1 LENRYKNSFHI
12 EPSKGLLNDPNGLIQ
27 FDEKYYFFHQW
38 NRFDTSHSYKEWGL
52 FVSDNLIDWEEMGSA
67 LLPDCLEDKSGV
79 YSGSAIE
86 HDKQLFIFYTGNS
99 NINNNRQT
107 YQRTAVS
114 IDGQTFVKQENS
126 IKTPKGITEHH
137 RDPKVWKYQEYWWMI
152 VGAQTE
158 EEVGAVTL
166 FKSQDLSSWTYE
178 GIVFTHLILDQM
190 CECPDYFMLNDNI
203 EILTVCPQKRTKI
216 KDYFEVSS
224 YAAYYVGKMDYVNKK
239 FIPETDIKLLDY
251 GFDFYAPQTF
261 LDDKNRRIM
270 VGWMSRMDEEQEH
283 KCPTKKFGYLHCL
296 TMPREL
302 RWINN
307 QLYQV
312 PLEEFINLRKNNI
325 VISNRSGVYR
335 NTKQLFEIIIE
346 FQKTTNEFFLNLKS
360 NDLQIKYF
368 NKKFM
373 VSRKSWINDKRE
385 IKTLEIEELRQVQ
398 IFCDASTVEIFINEG
413 QYVLSMRT
421 FSNLENKDIEFKNS
435 NNNFTINFY
444 PFEEEIK

>member
-1 LENRYKNSFHI
+1 
-12 EPSKGLLNDPNGLIQ
+12 
-27 FDEKYYFFHQW
+27 
-38 NRFDTSHSYKEWGL
+38 
-52 FVSDNLIDWEEMGSA
+52 
-67 LLPDCLEDKSGV
+67 
-79 YSGSAIE
+79 
-86 HDKQLFIFYTGNS
+86 
-99 NINNNRQT
+99 
-107 YQRTAVS
+107 
-114 IDGQTFVKQENS
+114 
-126 IKTPKGITEHH
+126 
-137 RDPKVWKYQEYWWMI
+137 
-152 VGAQTE
+152 
-158 EEVGAVTL
+158 
-166 FKSQDLSSWTYE
+166 
-178 GIVFTHLILDQM
+178 
-190 CECPDYFMLNDNI
+190 
-203 EILTVCPQKRTKI
+203 
-216 KDYFEVSS
+216 
-224 YAAYYVGKMDYVNKK
+224 
-239 FIPETDIKLLDY
+239 
-251 GFDFYAPQTF
+251 
-261 LDDKNRRIM
+261 M